1 MRKSYKPRSTPKP
14 ETNPAGETSTLD
26 PPAMPNGPLVTT
38 APAPSGIETF
48 SRGRKTKLTPELQRT
63 IVLYIRAGAFDWVAA
78 QAVGINQDTF
88 YYWLQRGSAGEAPY
102 SEFSEAVAQARAESR
117 LAAEVE
123 VRRDEPLAWLMK
135 GPGRD
140 RPGEPGWTD
149 RPSADA
155 LPHITVI
162 LANDGKV

>member
-1 MRKSYKPRSTPKP
+1 MPKKPQGQETPDQALVATP
-14 ETNPAGETSTLD
+14 SLPAVVE
-26 PPAMPNGPLVTT
+26 
-38 APAPSGIETF
+38 PSP
-48 SRGRKTKLTPELQRT
+48 RGRKTKLTPELQRT
-63 IVLYIRAGAFDWVAA
+63 IVSYIRAGAFDWVAA
-78 QAVGINQDTF
+78 QAAGIHQDTF
-88 YYWLQRGSAGEAPY
+88 YHWLNLGTQGRAPF
-102 SEFSEAVAQARAESR
+102 SEFSDAIAQARAESR

-149 RPSADA
+149 RPSGDA

-162 LANDGKV
+162 LARDGKV